1 MHSQSSN
8 KAGAPSFA
16 FFPAK
21 GGKPQSSC
29 EPAASVCRTAGARRR
44 PQVLIKFLM
53 AKTTS
58 MRLVFL
64 LLAATF
70 SIHIS
75 AQTEALTVYRGATLI
90 DGLDNV
96 PQPNMSILVRGER
109 IDTIAPTAQLVP
121 PANAK
126 VVDVTGLYVLPGLI
140 NTHIHIATNSTRAEA
155 LALMRRDLF
164 SGITAERDMAGDT
177 RQLAELARVSLLNE
191 VPGPDIVYAALM
203 AGPSFFKDPRTH
215 AAARGAVA
223 GEVPWMKSVTP
234 QTDLHLAI
242 AEAKGT
248 GATAIK
254 IYADLPA
261 DLVAAITKEAHSQ
274 GMLVWAHATV
284 FPATATEVVDA
295 GVDSVSHATMLAIA
309 RPTNTYAESHVQQTQ
324 LYTDGFGPQFSHL
337 LDEMK
342 AHHTILDATLLVFK
356 ESDEAHAKHPE
367 TPFVK
372 TFPIGEQATRA
383 AYQAGIPISTGT
395 DGDDEDNHEWSPLR
409 EELILLQD
417 GAGMKP
423 ADVIRSA
430 TSIGARTL
438 GQEKEMGVIEQGK
451 LANLVFVSKN
461 PLDGVQAFSSV
472 VLTVKR
478 GHEYWRKD
486 FQPGETQ
493 NQPRN

>member
-1 MHSQSSN
+1 M
-8 KAGAPSFA
+8 K
-16 FFPAK
+16 
-21 GGKPQSSC
+21 
-29 EPAASVCRTAGARRR
+29 
-44 PQVLIKFLM
+44 LIKFIM
-53 AKTTS
+53 DKFTS
-58 MRLVFL
+58 IRMPLQMRSSIVRVFA
-64 LLAATF
+64 LLAVTA
-70 SIHIS
+70 SVSLSIS
-75 AQTEALTVYRGATLI
+75 AQPDTVTLYRNATVI
-90 DGLDNV
+90 DGQNNI

-109 IDTIAPTAQLVP
+109 IDTIAPTSQLVP
-121 PANAK
+121 PPNAK
-126 VVDVTGLYVLPGLI
+126 VIDVTGLYVLPGLI
-140 NTHIHIATNSTRAEA
+140 NTHIHIATNTTRAEA

-177 RQLAELARVSLLNE
+177 RQLAELARAALLNE

-223 GEVPWMKSVTP
+223 GEVPWMKAVTP

-261 DLVAAITKEAHSQ
+261 DLVAAITKEAHRQ
-274 GMLVWAHATV
+274 GLLVWAHATV
-284 FPATATEVVDA
+284 FPATAAEVVDA
-295 GVDSVSHATMLAIA
+295 GVDSVSHAPMLAIA
-309 RPTNTYAESHVQQTQ
+309 HPTNTYAESHIQPAQ
-324 LYTDGFGPQFSHL
+324 LYIDGFGPQFTHVIK
-337 LDEMK
+337 EMK
-342 AHHTILDATLLVFK
+342 AHHTILDATLWVFK

-367 TPFVK
+367 KPFVK
-372 TFPIGEQATRA
+372 VLPIGEQATHA
-383 AYQAGIPISTGT
+383 AYLAGIPISTGT

-409 EELILLQD
+409 EELLLLQD

-423 ADVIRSA
+423 SDVIRSA

-438 GQEKEMGVIEQGK
+438 GQEKEMGTIEPGR

-461 PLDGVQAFSSV
+461 PLDGVQAFSDV

-478 GHEYWRKD
+478 GHGFWRKD
-486 FQPGETQ
+486 FQPAPPETQ
-493 NQPRN
+493 PKP

>member
-1 MHSQSSN
+1 MH
-8 KAGAPSFA
+8 
-16 FFPAK
+16 
-21 GGKPQSSC
+21 
-29 EPAASVCRTAGARRR
+29 
-44 PQVLIKFLM
+44 
-53 AKTTS
+53 KTTS
-58 MRLVFL
+58 MRLLFL
-64 LLAATF
+64 VLAA
-70 SIHIS
+70 SVSVSVS
-75 AQTEALTVYRGATLI
+75 AQPDTLTVYRGATLI
-90 DGLDNV
+90 DGLNNI
-96 PQPNMSILVRGER
+96 PQPNMSIVVRNER
-109 IDTIAPTAQLVP
+109 IETIAPSAQLTP
-121 PANAK
+121 PAGAK

-140 NTHIHIATNSTRAEA
+140 NTHIHIATDSTRAEA
-155 LALMRRDLF
+155 LALMRRDLY

-203 AGPSFFKDPRTH
+203 AGPSFFKDQRTH

-223 GEVPWMKSVTP
+223 GEVPWMKAITP

-261 DLVAAITKEAHSQ
+261 DLVAAITKEAHRQ
-274 GMLVWAHATV
+274 GLLVWAHATV

-295 GVDSVSHATMLAIA
+295 GVDSVSHAPMLAIA
-309 RPTNTYAESHVQQTQ
+309 HPANTYAESHSHPDQ
-324 LYTDGFGPQFSHL
+324 LYTDGFGPQFTHL

-342 AHHTILDATLLVFK
+342 AHNTILDATLLVFK

-367 TPFVK
+367 TPSVK
-372 TFPIGEQATRA
+372 TLPIGEQATRA

-438 GQEKEMGVIEQGK
+438 GQEKQMGTIEPGK
-451 LANLVFVSKN
+451 LANLIFVSKN
-461 PLDGVQAFSSV
+461 PLDSVQAFSSV

-486 FQPGETQ
+486 FPL
-493 NQPRN
+493 NDPSKH